1 MYKCYSIIFGVLS
14 PDAWPVIV
22 HLFTQINSFVESKM
36 HKIAPNVSLVL
47 GSETASR
54 LMGLAGGL
62 LPLSK
67 IPACNLEVLGAKKK
81 LLAGYSNTGAAIQ
94 PHQGRCSHILM
105 ELNYTMWSR
114 FCENLLLSSSDSEY
128 RRLELL
134 DVFGVKNPVEFSV

>member
-1 MYKCYSIIFGVLS
+1 MV
-14 PDAWPVIV
+14 V
-22 HLFTQINSFVESKM
+22 QINSYVESKM
-36 HKIAPNVSLVL
+36 HKIAPNVSLVV

-94 PHQGRCSHILM
+94 PHQGRGSMFLIG
-105 ELNYTMWSR
+105 
-114 FCENLLLSSSDSEY
+114 FD
-128 RRLELL
+128 
-134 DVFGVKNPVEFSV
+134 